1 MQTPSPKMSA
11 FRNDLGADGQRSG
24 DFEKKFELPQ
34 VKREEPEFPIQQNRE
49 EQLLIKKEENDFTWS
64 TSEPMKSKD
73 DLDVASRG
81 AELANTSRPQ
91 IKEEAEPEF
100 LQRQHMKE
108 EELPIKKE
116 EQDVIRSSGE
126 PSKSEDD
133 LDVASKGAE
142 PAHGTNST
150 KGWQAENLIAPLSDS
165 DDLLYNGE
173 DDEGVKKKP
182 SGDKLYKCA
191 QCGKTFGKM
200 VNLKRHMVTHTG
212 FRNDFTWSLC
222 EFVKKEDVLGVASG
236 GAEPANTTT
245 LPLIKE
251 EEPEF
256 SQQCKRE
263 EQTPFKNEECV
274 NWSTGEPFKSEDDL
288 GVAKR
293 RAEPENLNL
302 APNYRRGARI
312 PTTVQKRAISNQKRG
327 MCQMVNW

>member
-142 PAHGTNST
+142 PAHG
-150 KGWQAENLIAPLSDS
+150 
-165 DDLLYNGE
+165 
-173 DDEGVKKKP
+173 
-182 SGDKLYKCA
+182 
-191 QCGKTFGKM
+191 
-200 VNLKRHMVTHTG
+200 

-312 PTTVQKRAISNQKRG
+312 STTVQKRAISNQKRG